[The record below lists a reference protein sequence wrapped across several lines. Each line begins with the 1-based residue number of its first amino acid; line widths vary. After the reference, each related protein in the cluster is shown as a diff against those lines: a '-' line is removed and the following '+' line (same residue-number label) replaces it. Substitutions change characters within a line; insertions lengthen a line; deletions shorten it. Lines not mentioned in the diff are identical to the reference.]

1 MTGVDASQSKDIT
14 ESFRLYQNYPNPF
27 NPSTVINFSIANR
40 GNVRLEVFDVLGRLV
55 TTIVNQEMGAGSY
68 RVVWEG
74 SDRNGAKVSSG
85 IYFYR
90 IRSGSFTAS
99 KKMLMLK

>member
-1 MTGVDASQSKDIT
+1 
-14 ESFRLYQNYPNPF
+14 
-27 NPSTVINFSIANR
+27 VINFSIANK

-55 TTIVNQEMGAGSY
+55 TTLVNQEMQAGSY

-74 SDRNGAKVSSG
+74 SDRDGAKVSSG

-90 IRSGSFTAS
+90 IRAGSFTAS